1 MNSKL
6 KNIASKYSINHDE
19 IPYIL
24 DGLKVKDDKKLDD
37 KQLEGFENVCRL
49 LKQGQTLDQ
58 AIAQVVEQARNDHG
72 QDEEASSESPTQNLI
87 QENNNEPDIE
97 QGEFT
102 HDTDI
107 EATTTEQPEG
117 GQPQQKAAQSVTRQ
131 IDLKE
136 LGLSDEQISFLSQ
149 EQVDNLLN
157 ALATVSYAQRQQLI
171 AKFLLATRQKLDQA
185 LRSPQ
190 VREQFRQMLSED
202 IVPPHLLEGMPKIQ
216 FTLPGN

>member
-6 KNIASKYSINHDE
+6 KNITSKYSIDHNE

-24 DGLKVKDDKKLDD
+24 DGLKVKDDKKLDGQ
-37 KQLEGFENVCRL
+37 QLEGFENVCRL
-49 LKQGQTLDQ
+49 LKEGQTLDQ

-72 QDEEASSESPTQNLI
+72 QEQETSLESPTQNLI
-87 QENNNEPDIE
+87 QDNNDSPDIE
-97 QGEFT
+97 QSEFT

-107 EATTTEQPEG
+107 QATTTEQPQEE
-117 GQPQQKAAQSVTRQ
+117 QPQQNAPTTQ

-136 LGLSDEQISFLSQ
+136 LGLSDEQLSFLSQ
-149 EQVDNLLN
+149 QQVDNLLN

-202 IVPPHLLEGMPKIQ
+202 IVPSHLLEGMPKIQ

>member
-1 MNSKL
+1 MNTKL

-24 DGLKVKDDKKLDD
+24 DGLNVKDDKKLDD

-72 QDEEASSESPTQNLI
+72 QEQETCLESPTQNLI
-87 QENNNEPDIE
+87 QENNDSPDIKK
-97 QGEFT
+97 GPFT

-107 EATTTEQPEG
+107 QATTTEQPQEE
-117 GQPQQKAAQSVTRQ
+117 QPQQNAPTTQ

-136 LGLSDEQISFLSQ
+136 LGLSDEQLSFLSQ

-190 VREQFRQMLSED
+190 VREQFRQILSED
-202 IVPPHLLEGMPKIQ
+202 IVPSHLLEGMPKIQ